1 MRVSA
6 WGRSTSVMK
15 ATALEILSE
24 PVTLL
29 ILLSSIA
36 LAVLAPAFHYHQFG
50 EPTRMARDAG
60 FSAVF
65 TGGTVLAVFATI
77 RSFRREIETGTVEMA
92 LAHPISRG
100 VFFVAKASGAFVA
113 CFVFALAVF
122 CVSLVTV
129 AGAAIGGAA
138 AEQSGGI
145 ARIWGPCVAA
155 GVAVMVLPLV
165 AAAAAN
171 RFFRFRFVLAS
182 TVMAAAMALA
192 SAAWALSLAY
202 EVVAPYFLAAL
213 PLVAFTALFVSASAA
228 FAVRFRANVAAACS
242 GVLFAAM
249 LPFAGNYYLSD
260 ALSAG
265 GSVSWVGA
273 ALPFA
278 AAIPAIAA
286 FILLGIGWTAERT

>member
-1 MRVSA
+1 MSA
-6 WGRSTSVMK
+6 CGRSTSVAK

-29 ILLSSIA
+29 VLLASLV

-77 RSFRREIETGTVEMA
+77 RSFRREIETGTIEMA
-92 LAHPISRG
+92 LSHPISRG
-100 VFFVAKASGAFVA
+100 MFFAAKMCGAFAA
-113 CFVFALAVF
+113 CMVFALTVF
-122 CVSLVTV
+122 CVSLTSV
-129 AGAAIGGAA
+129 AGAAVGGAI
-138 AEQSGGI
+138 AEKTGGI

-155 GVAVMVLPLV
+155 GTAVMLLPM
-165 AAAAAN
+165 AAAAVAN
-171 RFFRFRFVLAS
+171 RFFRCRFVLAA
-182 TVMAAAMALA
+182 TLMAAVAAAASAFWAFSLA
-192 SAAWALSLAY
+192 SEVLS
-202 EVVAPYFLAAL
+202 PYFLAAL
-213 PLVAFTALFVSASAA
+213 PLVAFMALFISASAA
-228 FAVRFRANVAAACS
+228 FAVRFKANVAAACS

-265 GSVSWVGA
+265 GSVSWIGA
-273 ALPFA
+273 AVPFA

-286 FILLGIGWTAERT
+286 FTILGIGWTAERT

>member
-1 MRVSA
+1 MSA
-6 WGRSTSVMK
+6 CGRTASVVK

-29 ILLSSIA
+29 VLLASLA

-77 RSFRREIETGTVEMA
+77 RSIRREIETGTVEMA
-92 LAHPISRG
+92 LSHPISRG
-100 VFFVAKASGAFVA
+100 MFFVAKACGAFAA
-113 CFVFALAVF
+113 CIVFTLTVF
-122 CVSLVTV
+122 GVSLTSV
-129 AGAAIGGAA
+129 AGAAVGGAI
-138 AEQSGGI
+138 AERTGGI
-145 ARIWGPCVAA
+145 ARIWGPCVAV
-155 GVAVMVLPLV
+155 GTAVIVLPMV

-182 TVMAAAMALA
+182 TITAACAAVA
-192 SAAWALSLAY
+192 SAAWAFSLDPA
-202 EVVAPYFLAAL
+202 VLAPYFLAAL
-213 PLVAFTALFVSASAA
+213 PLVAFIAVFVSASAA
-228 FAVRFRANVAAACS
+228 FAVRFRANVAAVCS

-249 LPFAGNYYLSD
+249 VPFAGNYYLSD

-265 GSVSWVGA
+265 GSVSWIGA
-273 ALPFA
+273 AVPFA

-286 FILLGIGWTAERT
+286 FTLLGIGWTAERT